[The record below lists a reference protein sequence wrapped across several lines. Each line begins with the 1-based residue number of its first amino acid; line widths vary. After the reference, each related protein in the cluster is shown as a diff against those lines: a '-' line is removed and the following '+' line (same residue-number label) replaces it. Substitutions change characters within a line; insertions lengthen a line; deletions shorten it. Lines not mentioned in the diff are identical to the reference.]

1 MSIWSMTLVIG
12 IYLLI
17 IIGLGYLGYRR
28 THSTRD
34 YLIAG
39 GNAHPFLMALAY
51 GSTFISTS
59 AIVGFGGAAGLFG
72 MGLLWLTFLNIF
84 VGIFLAFVLFGKKTL
99 LLGRKIGANTFPEF
113 LGKSYDSIFIRKF
126 AATMILC
133 AMPLYAAAVMIGAAR
148 FLESTLNVNYSLA
161 LIVFS
166 IVVAAYVMT
175 GGLKGVIYTDA
186 FQGTIMFFG
195 MIVLLFFTYKTLGGV
210 SAAHHALTNL
220 GQMVPPSL
228 VASGHLGWTSMPAFG
243 SEYWW
248 VLVSTLVLGVG
259 IGVLA
264 QPQLI
269 VRYLTVKGPKELN
282 RAVVVGGVFIIA
294 MTGIAF
300 VVGALTNVY
309 FYETMGKISLLA
321 ALDPA
326 SGMPNID
333 IIIPLYIN
341 MALPPWFAYLFMLT
355 LMSAAMS
362 TLSGQFH
369 CIGISL
375 SYDLSQR
382 AGLLTNRISILAAL
396 VITVWLAF
404 NLPLGIIAIATA
416 IFFGLCAATFLPA
429 YAAAL
434 YWKKATRQ
442 GAIASMMAGFG
453 SSLLLM
459 AFIHAKEASA
469 LGLSQL
475 LFSRATLL
483 GFPWTVVD
491 PIIISLP
498 LSALVMVAVSLATST
513 STVDNHLFKITSEKG
528 YSQ

>member
-1 MSIWSMTLVIG
+1 
-12 IYLLI
+12 
-17 IIGLGYLGYRR
+17 
-28 THSTRD
+28 
-34 YLIAG
+34 
-39 GNAHPFLMALAY
+39 
-51 GSTFISTS
+51 
-59 AIVGFGGAAGLFG
+59 
-72 MGLLWLTFLNIF
+72 
-84 VGIFLAFVLFGKKTL
+84 
-99 LLGRKIGANTFPEF
+99 
-113 LGKSYDSIFIRKF
+113 
-126 AATMILC
+126 
-133 AMPLYAAAVMIGAAR
+133 
-148 FLESTLNVNYSLA
+148 
-161 LIVFS
+161 
-166 IVVAAYVMT
+166 
-175 GGLKGVIYTDA
+175 
-186 FQGTIMFFG
+186 
-195 MIVLLFFTYKTLGGV
+195 
-210 SAAHHALTNL
+210 
-220 GQMVPPSL
+220 
-228 VASGHLGWTSMPAFG
+228 
-243 SEYWW
+243 
-248 VLVSTLVLGVG
+248 
-259 IGVLA
+259 
-264 QPQLI
+264 
-269 VRYLTVKGPKELN
+269 
-282 RAVVVGGVFIIA
+282 

-321 ALDPA
+321 ALDPV

-341 MALPPWFAYLFMLT
+341 LALPPWFAYLFMLT

-382 AGLLTNRISILAAL
+382 AGLRTNRISILAAL

-442 GAIASMMAGFG
+442 GAIASMLAGFG

-475 LFSRATLL
+475 LFGRATLL

-498 LSALVMVAVSLATST
+498 LSALVMVAVSLVTST
-513 STVDNHLFKITSEKG
+513 ATVDNHLFKITSEKG
-528 YSQ
+528 YS